1 MQEVKWYFMFMGAI
15 MLFGMVGM
23 MFENYSKNNRFEA
36 CVKYH
41 TPKECVDIK

>member
-1 MQEVKWYFMFMGAI
+1 MQYLKWYFLFLGAVF
-15 MLFGMVGM
+15 LYADVVWTAA
-23 MFENYSKNNRFEA
+23 SNNRFEI

>member
-1 MQEVKWYFMFMGAI
+1 MQEIIMLVGAL
-15 MLFGMVGM
+15 MLFGMAATV
-23 MFENYSKNNRFEA
+23 FDSYSKNNRFEA